1 MKATAIRHPTVVAAT
16 GLGLTVLVVLLM
28 AAAPLYTDDF
38 WWHLKAGEMY
48 AHDGLWPERDWMLHT
63 AHADA
68 PVQHEWLFGWSLYH
82 LHRLVGFGGLRIVHG
97 LAVAAILALA
107 YSTFRRAGRCG
118 GRCAGRC
125 GGAGAVFTCA
135 AVGVFAVLSMSRL
148 VQLRPDLF
156 SIAATLV
163 FYRLLL
169 ADGRP
174 PGRMRIVAFA
184 VLCAIWANVHS
195 LFLLS
200 ANLLIAALLGVLLGH
215 LLERFLV
222 PPTKTDTD
230 VRGEHESRKLAMQL
244 SAALCLGVVAALLNP
259 RGLGQHLTFGTSTE
273 STAIWHVTDEWS
285 HFNALSAGANHPSV
299 TFARWLVI
307 DVLLLGFTLT
317 AGWRLVQVIRLRS
330 AEAVRDFA
338 PMHFGL
344 ALASIVAMFISIRFM
359 WMLAFALLYLLHVAD
374 WRVWTRTTTTDRPV
388 RRLAAPA
395 ATWLAAMVSV
405 GLAVW
410 FAMSLSFANLVARF
424 GDDPTE
430 YFTRAYRTHKF
441 HLEGVHFLQAAA
453 LEGRLFNSYGMGG
466 FLGYWL
472 APELRTFIDSRTE
485 HYDAS
490 VFLDYSSVTQ
500 MLGPT
505 AAESFLDVL
514 DRHRVDVFFGIGFP
528 NWWHP
533 AYTTTHLEGVP
544 GWLLVSRSFRH
555 AIYLRNDARN
565 RENLRRVASFYAAAG
580 VPFDPERGLDPS
592 SVIRERPAWAVDHA
606 MLPPEHAELLAQ
618 ASNADSPAHL
628 DAANALGLVYLLTG
642 AYDEQLARDR
652 RTAAEYPDNVACR
665 QRLAY
670 TLMRLAQSAAAAAV
684 VEALMRIDPDDRYT
698 LALAEAARALERLG
712 ALADSGDLSE
722 HARIAVRV
730 HRNRVLWNVFPAPA
744 IETWTV
750 EHRMRTEALAL

>member
-118 GRCAGRC
+118 GRRAGRC

-395 ATWLAAMVSV
+395 ATWLAAD
-405 GLAVW
+405 GQRRTCR
-410 FAMSLSFANLVARF
+410 LVR
-424 GDDPTE
+424 DEP
-430 YFTRAYRTHKF
+430 
-441 HLEGVHFLQAAA
+441 Q
-453 LEGRLFNSYGMGG
+453 
-466 FLGYWL
+466 
-472 APELRTFIDSRTE
+472 LR
-485 HYDAS
+485 
-490 VFLDYSSVTQ
+490 Q
-500 MLGPT
+500 
-505 AAESFLDVL
+505 
-514 DRHRVDVFFGIGFP
+514 
-528 NWWHP
+528 
-533 AYTTTHLEGVP
+533 P
-544 GWLLVSRSFRH
+544 GS
-555 AIYLRNDARN
+555 A
-565 RENLRRVASFYAAAG
+565 LRR
-580 VPFDPERGLDPS
+580 
-592 SVIRERPAWAVDHA
+592 
-606 MLPPEHAELLAQ
+606 
-618 ASNADSPAHL
+618 
-628 DAANALGLVYLLTG
+628 
-642 AYDEQLARDR
+642 
-652 RTAAEYPDNVACR
+652 
-665 QRLAY
+665 
-670 TLMRLAQSAAAAAV
+670 
-684 VEALMRIDPDDRYT
+684 
-698 LALAEAARALERLG
+698 
-712 ALADSGDLSE
+712 
-722 HARIAVRV
+722 
-730 HRNRVLWNVFPAPA
+730 
-744 IETWTV
+744 
-750 EHRMRTEALAL
+750 